1 MVCGVKKF
9 LMIGFV
15 AAVFFA
21 CGYDDRNSATRLTRN
36 SSSSEIVF
44 LSSSEGANS
53 SSEQFS
59 SSVAYADPS
68 TVVTGT
74 MTDKRDGR
82 TYKTVKIGEQW
93 WMAENLNFHSTKS
106 LCYGNDGANCNKYGR
121 LYLWGAAMDGAGM
134 WTTNGK
140 GCDLFKKVCS
150 PTYPV
155 RGICP
160 EGWHLPDS
168 TEWKMLFAAVGGKPT
183 AGKMLK
189 STGRWIKDGIGTD
202 AYSFAALPAGNRY
215 YGDKGFYGEDYYACF
230 WSSTEY
236 NSRYAYYVN
245 LLYRTDKVKLNSGNK
260 YDGYSV
266 RCVKD

>member
-1 MVCGVKKF
+1 
-9 LMIGFV
+9 MIGFV
-15 AAVFFA
+15 AALLVA
-21 CGYDDRNSATRLTRN
+21 CGDDDRNSATRLTRN

-59 SSVAYADPS
+59 SSVAYVDPS

-82 TYKTVKIGEQW
+82 TYKIVKIGEQW

-106 LCYGNDGANCNKYGR
+106 WCYGNDGANCNKYGR

-160 EGWHLPDS
+160 DGWHLPMR
-168 TEWKMLFAAVGGKPT
+168 TEWKTLITAVGDSST
-183 AGKMLK
+183 AGKMLR
-189 STGRWIKDGIGTD
+189 STSGWISPKGDNRNGTD
-202 AYSFAALPAGNRY
+202 EYAFTALPAGIRFDDGDFRY
-215 YGDKGFYGEDYYACF
+215 DGINALF
-230 WSSTEY
+230 WGSTESDG
-236 NSRYAYYVN
+236 NYAYSVELYCGVDGASMYGN
-245 LLYRTDKVKLNSGNK
+245 LK
-260 YDGYSV
+260 GYGFSV

>member
-15 AAVFFA
+15 AALLVA
-21 CGYDDRNSATRLTRN
+21 CGDDDRNSATRLTRN

-59 SSVAYADPS
+59 SSVAYVAPS

-106 LCYGNDGANCNKYGR
+106 WCYGNDGANCNKYGR

-168 TEWKMLFAAVGGKPT
+168 TEWKTLFAALGENRLRVKCLSPLA
-183 AGKMLK
+183 AGSRMESALMPIPLLHYRPATGTTVIRGSTVRATMLVSGVLR
-189 STGRWIKDGIGTD
+189 STI
-202 AYSFAALPAGNRY
+202 AA
-215 YGDKGFYGEDYYACF
+215 
-230 WSSTEY
+230 T
-236 NSRYAYYVN
+236 
-245 LLYRTDKVKLNSGNK
+245 RTM
-260 YDGYSV
+260 
-266 RCVKD
+266 

>member
-9 LMIGFV
+9 LIVAVV
-15 AAVFFA
+15 AALLVA
-21 CGYDDRNSATRLTRN
+21 CGDDDRNSATRLTRN

-59 SSVAYADPS
+59 SSVAYVDPS

-106 LCYGNDGANCNKYGR
+106 WCYGNDGANCNKY
-121 LYLWGAAMDGAGM
+121 
-134 WTTNGK
+134 
-140 GCDLFKKVCS
+140 
-150 PTYPV
+150 
-155 RGICP
+155 
-160 EGWHLPDS
+160 
-168 TEWKMLFAAVGGKPT
+168 
-183 AGKMLK
+183 
-189 STGRWIKDGIGTD
+189 GIGTD

-215 YGDKGFYGEDYYACF
+215 YGDKGFYGEGYYACF

-245 LLYRTDKVKLNSGNK
+245 LLYRTDKVKLNSCNK